1 MNIPQE
7 LLYTREHEWI
17 LVGDQGATL
26 GITDYAQKELG
37 DIVFVELP
45 QVGET
50 FQPEEAFASIESVKA
65 VSEVYCPVSSR
76 ITQTNELLTDS
87 PQSVNEDPYG
97 DGWLI
102 RIHIEERSQ
111 LKNLL
116 SAKDYR
122 EYVEEELDH

>member
-17 LVGDQGATL
+17 LVGDEGATV

-45 QVGET
+45 QTGET
-50 FQPEEAFASIESVKA
+50 FQPEAAFASIESVKA
-65 VSEVYCPVSSR
+65 VSEVYCPVSGR

-102 RIHIEERSQ
+102 RIHIEERTQ
-111 LKNLL
+111 LKSLL